1 MEQRDRDLLQE
12 THDGMLELTTVL
24 LGKNG
29 DPGLIGDFWE
39 VKASH
44 YKLRQRFYIFV
55 GIIAGSGILT
65 GAGFGIAELVQTL
78 TG

>member
-1 MEQRDRDLLQE
+1 MNAEDRKLAQS
-12 THDGMLELTTVL
+12 THDTVTQLKTVL
-24 LGKNG
+24 LGVNG
-29 DPGLIGDFWE
+29 DTGLIGEFKE
-39 VKASH
+39 VKESH

-65 GAGFGIAELVQTL
+65 GAGIGIAELVQAI